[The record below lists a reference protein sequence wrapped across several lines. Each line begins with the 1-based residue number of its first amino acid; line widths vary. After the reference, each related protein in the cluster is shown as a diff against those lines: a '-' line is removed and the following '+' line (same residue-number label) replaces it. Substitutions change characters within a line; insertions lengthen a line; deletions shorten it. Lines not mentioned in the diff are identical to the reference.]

1 MEHFDLKQV
10 IGEIEKIKAEDE
22 RKRHI
27 LVVDDDVRILR
38 FLKAYLRDYEVA
50 TAVNGN
56 LAMRFLEKRT
66 TDLILLDYEMPVE
79 NGPEVLKKLRA
90 NERTKDIPV
99 VFLTG
104 VADSDKIQEVLLM
117 KPQGYLLKP
126 INRVKLMEIIKK
138 VI

>member
-10 IGEIEKIKAEDE
+10 IGEIEKMKAEDE

-38 FLKAYLRDYEVA
+38 FLKAYLREYDVA
-50 TAVNGN
+50 TAVNGSQ
-56 LAMRFLEKRT
+56 AMKFLETKK

-79 NGPEVLKKLRA
+79 NGPEVLKKLRE
-90 NERTKDIPV
+90 NERTKEIPV

-126 INRVKLMEIIKK
+126 INRGKLMEIIKK

>member
-10 IGEIEKIKAEDE
+10 IGEIEKMKAEDE

-38 FLKAYLRDYEVA
+38 FLKAYLREYDVA
-50 TAVNGN
+50 TAVNGSQ
-56 LAMRFLEKRT
+56 AMKFLETKK
-66 TDLILLDYEMPVE
+66 TDLILLDYKMPVE

>member
-38 FLKAYLRDYEVA
+38 FLKAYLREYDVA
-50 TAVNGN
+50 TAVNGSQ
-56 LAMRFLEKRT
+56 AMRFLEKRT

>member
-38 FLKAYLRDYEVA
+38 FLKAYLREYDVA
-50 TAVNGN
+50 TAVNGSQ
-56 LAMRFLEKRT
+56 AMKFLETKK
-66 TDLILLDYEMPVE
+66 TDLILLDYKMPVE

-126 INRVKLMEIIKK
+126 INRGKLMEIIKK